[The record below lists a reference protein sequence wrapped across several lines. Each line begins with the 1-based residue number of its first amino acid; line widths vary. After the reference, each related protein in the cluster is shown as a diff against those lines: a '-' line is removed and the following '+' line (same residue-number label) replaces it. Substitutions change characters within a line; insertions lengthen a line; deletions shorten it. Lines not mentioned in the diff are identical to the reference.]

1 MPRPSHRPARARQH
15 GAVLVVSLVLLL
27 ILTMIGV
34 TVARMQTVEE
44 RMSRNEQ
51 NRDLAMQASEAA
63 LRNAEAAVLDA
74 IYSNFAQNA
83 NGLYTLVPANGSI
96 VDQLLS
102 GAVAANGSTVL
113 TYAGP
118 TLSAVPLAQPPIFVI
133 ESLPPVAMPGD
144 NLGQVGAA
152 NNPVPP
158 VKIYRVTARAVGGDG
173 TATVTLQSLYR

>member
-1 MPRPSHRPARARQH
+1 MNPRTPSPSRDRQH

-34 TVARMQTVEE
+34 TIARMQTVEE
-44 RMSRNEQ
+44 RISRNEQ
-51 NRDLAMQASEAA
+51 NRDLAIQAAEAA

-74 IYSNFAQNA
+74 IYSDFSQNTG
-83 NGLYTLVPANGSI
+83 GLYTLTPANGSI
-96 VDQLLS
+96 VDQLMS
-102 GAVAANGSTVL
+102 GAVPANSTTVL

-118 TLSAVPLAQPPIFVI
+118 ALANVPLAQQPQFVI

-144 NLGQVGAA
+144 NLGQSGAF

-173 TATVTLQSLYR
+173 TATATLQSVYR

>member
-1 MPRPSHRPARARQH
+1 MHTNGHRPVRARQQ
-15 GAVLVVSLVLLL
+15 GAIMVVTLVLLV

-44 RMSRNEQ
+44 RMSRNQQ

-74 IYSNFAQNA
+74 IYTDFAQNT
-83 NGLYTLVPANGSI
+83 NGLFTLIPANGSI
-96 VDQLLS
+96 IDQI
-102 GAVAANGSTVL
+102 
-113 TYAGP
+113 YAGTAP
-118 TLSAVPLAQPPIFVI
+118 AAGNVISYTGPALTKVPLAQQPQFVI

-173 TATVTLQSLYR
+173 TATVTLQSIYR

>member
-1 MPRPSHRPARARQH
+1 MHPNRHRPVRARQE
-15 GAVLVVSLVLLL
+15 GAILVVTLVLLL

-34 TVARMQTVEE
+34 TVSRMQTVEE

-74 IYSNFAQNA
+74 IYTNFAQNA
-83 NGLYTLVPANGSI
+83 NGLFTLIPANGSI
-96 VDQLLS
+96 VDQLYAGTAPA
-102 GAVAANGSTVL
+102 GAVL

-118 TLSAVPLAQPPIFVI
+118 ALANVPLAQQPQFVI

-173 TATVTLQSLYR
+173 TATVTLQSIYR

>member
-1 MPRPSHRPARARQH
+1 MPPLAQRSARPRQQ

-44 RMSRNEQ
+44 RMSRNEH
-51 NRDLAMQASEAA
+51 NRNLAMQASEAA
-63 LRNAEAAVLDA
+63 LRSAEAAVLDA
-74 IYSNFAQNA
+74 IYTNFAQNA

-102 GAVAANGSTVL
+102 GAVTANSSTVL
-113 TYAGP
+113 TYGGP
-118 TLSAVPLAQPPIFVI
+118 TLADVPLAQQPQLVV

-173 TATVTLQSLYR
+173 TATVTLQSVYR

>member
-1 MPRPSHRPARARQH
+1 MPPLAQHSARPRQQ

-34 TVARMQTVEE
+34 TIARMQTVEE
-44 RMSRNEQ
+44 RMSRNEH
-51 NRDLAMQASEAA
+51 NRNLAMQASEAA
-63 LRNAEAAVLDA
+63 LRSAEAAVLDA
-74 IYSNFAQNA
+74 IYVNFAQNA
-83 NGLYTLVPANGSI
+83 NGLYTLVPASGSI
-96 VDQLLS
+96 VDQLMS
-102 GAVAANGSTVL
+102 GAVTASSSTVL
-113 TYAGP
+113 TYGGP
-118 TLSAVPLAQPPIFVI
+118 TLGDVPLAQQPQLVV

-173 TATVTLQSLYR
+173 TATVTLQSVYR

>member
-1 MPRPSHRPARARQH
+1 MPPLAQRSARPRQQ

-44 RMSRNEQ
+44 RMSRNEH
-51 NRDLAMQASEAA
+51 NRNLAMQASEAA
-63 LRNAEAAVLDA
+63 LRSAEAAVLDA

-96 VDQLLS
+96 VDQLMS
-102 GAVAANGSTVL
+102 GAVTANSSTVL
-113 TYAGP
+113 TYGGP
-118 TLSAVPLAQPPIFVI
+118 ALGNVPLAQQPQLVV

-173 TATVTLQSLYR
+173 TATVTLQSVYR